1 VSLLIRDLEGGQ
13 GARLAACVSHVCAV
27 LLPLAPA
34 DALEAAIVAVRPQL
48 KEPGA
53 HHPVLYFFKQILLRI
68 EVPAFAV
75 VGKSVTVSTAVTAE
89 STTQCCC
96 ARSCSIAA
104 YCVT

>member
-1 VSLLIRDLEGGQ
+1 VKLQVLAALVSLLIRDFEGGH
-13 GARLAACVSHVCAV
+13 GARLAACVSHVCAA

-53 HHPVLYFFKQILLRI
+53 PHPVLYFFKQILLRI

-75 VGKSVTVSTAVTAE
+75 VGKS
-89 STTQCCC
+89 
-96 ARSCSIAA
+96 
-104 YCVT
+104 